1 MNYKFKTKPYKHQLT
16 ALEKSWN
23 KENFAY
29 FMEMGTGKTK
39 VLIDNL
45 AMLYDKGKIDGALI
59 IAPKGVVKTWYEQE
73 LPTHLPNHIENV
85 TVLWQPNITKT
96 QREKLESL
104 FEIETAFHIL
114 IMNVESLSTDK
125 GVKFASKFINS
136 HKTLMAIDESTT
148 IKTPTA
154 KRTKNIIDI
163 GKLAKY
169 RRIMT
174 GSPITKNPLDLYTQC
189 EFLDPWLL
197 DFSSYYAFRNRY
209 AEMKTMHIHGR
220 SIQVVDKFQNLG
232 ELSETVKQ
240 FSYRV
245 LKEDCLDL
253 PDKIFIKRHVSLTP
267 DQKKIYEQM
276 KKAAMAML
284 NGKMTTTMT
293 VLTQLMRLHQITCG
307 HFIADDGSTQS
318 VDSNRLN
325 ELMNILE
332 ETEGKAIIWA
342 NYQLSVGEIIQ
353 RIIKEYGPGSVVHY
367 YGKTLPEQRDYAID
381 AFQKGKARFF
391 VGTPATGGYGLTP
404 QEDRQDFIRKFQNDP
419 KCRFLIGTPQ
429 TGGYGITL
437 TQANTVIYY
446 SNSYDLEKRLQSEDR
461 AHRIGQKKPVT
472 YVDLIAED
480 TVDEKI
486 VKALRDKINIAS
498 EVMGEELK
506 DWI

>member
-1 MNYKFKTKPYKHQLT
+1 MNYKFKTKPYKHQLN

-45 AMLYDKGKIDGALI
+45 AMLYDKGKVDGALI

-73 LPTHLPNHIENV
+73 LPTHLPDHVDNT
-85 TVLWQPNITKT
+85 TVLWQANITKT
-96 QREKLESL
+96 QREKLESVL
-104 FEIETAFHIL
+104 QNETTLHIL
-114 IMNVESLSTDK
+114 IMNVEGLSTDK
-125 GVKFASKFINS
+125 GVNFARKFLSS
-136 HKTLMAIDESTT
+136 HNTLMAVDESTT
-148 IKTPTA
+148 IKNPSA
-154 KRTKNIIDI
+154 RRTKNIISL

-209 AEMKTMHIHGR
+209 AEMKTMHIRGR
-220 SIQVVDKFQNLG
+220 SIQVVSEFKNLG
-232 ELSETVKQ
+232 ELSETVKT
-240 FSYRV
+240 FSDRV

-253 PDKIFIKRHVSLTP
+253 PPKNFIKRHVTLTP
-267 DQKKIYEQM
+267 DQKKIYSQM
-276 KKAAMAML
+276 KEQAIAVL
-284 NGKMTTTMT
+284 NGKVTSTMT

-307 HFIADDGSTQS
+307 HFTADDGTIQAI
-318 VDSNRLN
+318 DSNRLN
-325 ELMNILE
+325 ELMDILE

-353 RIIKEYGPGSVVHY
+353 KIIKVYGEDSYVHY
-367 YGKTLPEQRDYAID
+367 YG
-381 AFQKGKARFF
+381 
-391 VGTPATGGYGLTP
+391 LTS
-404 QEDRQDFIRKFQNDP
+404 QEDRQNYIRKFQNDP
-419 KCRFLIGTPQ
+419 KCRFLVGTPQ

-446 SNSYDLEKRLQSEDR
+446 SNGYDLEKRLQSEDR
-461 AHRIGQKKPVT
+461 AHRIGQKKNVT
-472 YVDLIAED
+472 YIDLIAED

-486 VKALRDKINIAS
+486 VEALRKKINIAS
-498 EVMGEELK
+498 EVLGEELK